1 MCPFLWMTKLQ
12 LRELEECGH
21 GQMPRAGLGPVL
33 APSSPSSQ
41 LAVCSGL
48 GSRGHRDLSPPHAV
62 AVLAGSLPL
71 RGRGWGGGGAVP
83 SRGPSSCRPGVGGG
97 GAGPLRA
104 SLRMALP
111 RTRWVT
117 VCVPPACF
125 CSVPASALARRPLRQ
140 FGLELGSLPWLCGSA
155 PCPRLCP
162 GGAHGRGQQPQSR
175 RSARFPAAL
184 T

>member
-1 MCPFLWMTKLQ
+1 MWPRSDAQ
-12 LRELEECGH
+12 GRPG
-21 GQMPRAGLGPVL
+21 PRARSLFPEQSAGCVLRLGP
-33 APSSPSSQ
+33 
-41 LAVCSGL
+41 SGVTVICL
-48 GSRGHRDLSPPHAV
+48 HHTLSLFLQEAC
-62 AVLAGSLPL
+62 LSEDG
-71 RGRGWGGGGAVP
+71 GGGGAVP

-97 GAGPLRA
+97 AGPLRA
-104 SLRMALP
+104 SLRMVLP
-111 RTRWVT
+111 RTHWVT